1 MKFIKVFIEWESIW
15 RTATLHHCKTD
26 AINGHIPRHTPV
38 FPPQLTH
45 PQT

>member
-15 RTATLHHCKTD
+15 RTATLQHRCRQRTYPK
-26 AINGHIPRHTPV
+26 AHTR
-38 FPPQLTH
+38 FPTQPTH